1 MKKLFPVIL
10 IAVAIIFIAT
20 ACSKS
25 GSSDNV
31 DISVQSLSGT
41 YALKALVWVYQGETI
56 NVYDSLDACEKDN
69 LTTLNTDKT
78 VDYTDAGIVCDPPED
93 DNGTWDLIGTDSLY
107 FSGSSNA
114 SKIQSFDGKTLV
126 LTGNPDG
133 TTDVQATTTL
143 VKQ

>member
-1 MKKLFPVIL
+1 MKKSFALIL
-10 IAVAIIFIAT
+10 IIIGIISIST

-25 GSSDNV
+25 GSSNGVTPTVDN
-31 DISVQSLSGT
+31 LSGT
-41 YALKALVWVYQGETI
+41 YALKALVWVYNGESI

-69 LTTLNTDKT
+69 LTKLNSDKT
-78 VDYTDAGIVCDPPED
+78 IDYIDAGTVCNPPED
-93 DNGTWDLIGTDSLY
+93 DNGTWDLKGDSLY
-107 FSGSSNA
+107 TSANTNA

-133 TTDVQATTTL
+133 TTDVMATATL